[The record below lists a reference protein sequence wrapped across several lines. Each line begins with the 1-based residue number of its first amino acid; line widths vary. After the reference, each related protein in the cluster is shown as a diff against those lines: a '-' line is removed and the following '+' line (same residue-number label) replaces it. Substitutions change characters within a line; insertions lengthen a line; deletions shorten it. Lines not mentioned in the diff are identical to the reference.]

1 MVAPPVQKSQRG
13 CWRPVCGVR
22 KSTEKSV
29 KGVLLWG
36 EKQKLL

>member
-1 MVAPPVQKSQRG
+1 MTPPGRKNERG
-13 CWRPVCGVR
+13 CGRPGPKVR

-36 EKQKLL
+36 KKQKLL